1 MGEECR
7 ICGVFA
13 FLIGPDETYA
23 RIEQGKWISE
33 SEYGTIHRVAGNG
46 MTHGLLQRIV
56 TYCEKKIPHLRID
69 THQDNQIMQHVILK
83 CGFCRCGLRHNSYI
97 ATYTIDSIRLV
108 YQAILHV
115 FPVPEYFLYPH
126 T

>member
-1 MGEECR
+1 MEEECR

-56 TYCEKKIPHLRID
+56 TYCEKKIPHLRTD
-69 THQDNQIMQHVILK
+69 THQDNQIMQ
-83 CGFCRCGLRHNSYI
+83 RCDPEMRFLQMRS
-97 ATYTIDSIRLV
+97 
-108 YQAILHV
+108 QAQFI
-115 FPVPEYFLYPH
+115 YCDIYNR
-126 T
+126 